1 MQACEGQGRLQ
12 GWGRGL
18 PKALALPPSPAYPVS
33 TAHLGS
39 PVRGAEL
46 TATPHLTPSRA
57 HEAFLLMSHLLHED
71 FRVHT
76 DLIPRVPLSPW
87 SLERLRG

>member
-1 MQACEGQGRLQ
+1 MQGRLQ

-39 PVRGAEL
+39 LVRGAEL
-46 TATPHLTPSRA
+46 TATPHITPSRA
-57 HEAFLLMSHLLHED
+57 HEAFLLMSLLLLHEG

-76 DLIPRVPLSPW
+76 DLIPRGPQYNEELPSFLP
-87 SLERLRG
+87 GA